1 MLVAKAL
8 VLAAFAWLLAG
19 LAVGI
24 PFVLRG
30 AGQIDE
36 AARNASVGF
45 RLVIL
50 PGTAALW
57 PVLLVRWMTTR
68 EKGDHS

>member
-1 MLVAKAL
+1 MLVAEVL
-8 VLAAFAWLLAG
+8 VLAALAWLLAG
-19 LAVGI
+19 LAMGI

-30 AGQIDE
+30 VGRIDE
-36 AARNASVGF
+36 AARDASVGF

-57 PVLLVRWMTTR
+57 PVLLVRWLTTR
-68 EKGDHS
+68 AKGGHA

>member
-1 MLVAKAL
+1 MLLAEIL
-8 VLAAFAWLLAG
+8 LLAALAWLLVG

-30 AGQIDE
+30 VGWIDE
-36 AARNASVGF
+36 AARDASVGF

-50 PGTAALW
+50 PGTVALW
-57 PVLLVRWMTTR
+57 PFLLVRWLTTR
-68 EKGDHS
+68 AKGDPL